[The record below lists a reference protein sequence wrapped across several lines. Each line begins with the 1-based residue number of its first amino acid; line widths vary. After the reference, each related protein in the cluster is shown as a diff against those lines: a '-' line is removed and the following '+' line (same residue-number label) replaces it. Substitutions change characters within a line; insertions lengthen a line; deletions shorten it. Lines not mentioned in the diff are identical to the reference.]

1 MLRDAAIAVITMV
14 LPAGTSVPDR
24 LRCLP
29 TQIKEVVA
37 HGVRHGAMGALTV
50 AHLWLHYRVDLRG
63 VTPRFPAVEEIAN
76 DIDVGRLIAEFSGN
90 AEVIA
95 DTVDVEQIIKDASL

>member
-1 MLRDAAIAVITMV
+1 M
-14 LPAGTSVPDR
+14 
-24 LRCLP
+24 
-29 TQIKEVVA
+29 A
-37 HGVRHGAMGALTV
+37 HGVYHEAAGALIA
-50 AHLWLHYRVDLRG
+50 AHLHRRHKVDLRRVMPG
-63 VTPRFPAVEEIAN
+63 FPAAKEIPD